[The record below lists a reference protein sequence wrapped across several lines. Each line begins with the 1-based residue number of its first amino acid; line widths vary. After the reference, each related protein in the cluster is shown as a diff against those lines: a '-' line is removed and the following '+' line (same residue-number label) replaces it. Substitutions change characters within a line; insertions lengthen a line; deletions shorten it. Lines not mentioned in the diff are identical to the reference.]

1 MSKRWEP
8 SVNCF
13 MEDITVNHKML
24 CVVSAAKKTAKNKRK
39 WLTKS
44 RSFLPE
50 VRTPDQLESGWQ
62 YRLSVT
68 VGQQAV
74 WTNDDSTL
82 RVEALKGS
90 SNTPPFVTTVHSS
103 LIDFSNKI
111 VWTLLIDNDNQ
122 CAVKIVVKHNKENI
136 EIIGKSVSPS
146 LDDLEGTT
154 LWKLPKV
161 STL

>member
-1 MSKRWEP
+1 
-8 SVNCF
+8 
-13 MEDITVNHKML
+13 MEYITVNRKML
-24 CVVSAAKKTAKNKRK
+24 CCVSAAKKTAKNKRK

-82 RVEALKGS
+82 RVEALKGI

-111 VWTLLIDNDNQ
+111 AWTLLIDNDNQ
-122 CAVKIVVKHNKENI
+122 CAVKIVVKHNQENI

-146 LDDLEGTT
+146 LDELEGTT

-161 STL
+161 STF